1 MQLSTQQWDL
11 GSSDSSNISSASS
24 MQVLAEKCPPDAA
37 SRYDAELRNVLKN
50 CILTTKHEVNFS
62 DVAGNSYLKDMV
74 RENFILPAIMPY
86 LFMGSGKPKPWN
98 KILLYGPPGV
108 GKTML
113 AQAVCS
119 EVDAT
124 CFWVSSSDITSK
136 FMGESEKLL
145 RTLFDLAAEYSPS
158 IIVLDEMDSLG
169 RKRSNSESDSERRLK
184 TEFLRQMDTMQLPR
198 QRRVYVVGT
207 TNMPWELDIAVL
219 RRFERKVLVP
229 MPDRNARIEIFKLHL
244 GPTNSNSLT
253 EAEFGA
259 LADLTE
265 GYSGSDISIICNEAL
280 MQPVKVLH
288 HATYFRPV
296 SGPDG
301 ETLWTPCDEGEPNAV
316 EKVLA
321 SLSPD
326 QLHIRSVDKQDFKIS
341 IANCKPTVNEAFV
354 ELYFKFLT
362 KYGHIEQKS
371 SAKRPKKH
379 LSYYC

>member
-1 MQLSTQQWDL
+1 
-11 GSSDSSNISSASS
+11 

-50 CILTTKHEVNFS
+50 CILTTKPEVNFS

-124 CFWVSSSDITSK
+124 CFWVSSSDVTSK

-184 TEFLRQMDTMQLPR
+184 TEFLR
-198 QRRVYVVGT
+198 
-207 TNMPWELDIAVL
+207 
-219 RRFERKVLVP
+219 
-229 MPDRNARIEIFKLHL
+229 
-244 GPTNSNSLT
+244 
-253 EAEFGA
+253 
-259 LADLTE
+259 
-265 GYSGSDISIICNEAL
+265 
-280 MQPVKVLH
+280 
-288 HATYFRPV
+288 
-296 SGPDG
+296 
-301 ETLWTPCDEGEPNAV
+301 
-316 EKVLA
+316 
-321 SLSPD
+321 
-326 QLHIRSVDKQDFKIS
+326 
-341 IANCKPTVNEAFV
+341 
-354 ELYFKFLT
+354 
-362 KYGHIEQKS
+362 
-371 SAKRPKKH
+371 
-379 LSYYC
+379 